1 MFKKALV
8 IFYLWLVST
17 PLIHA
22 RNLGEEA
29 PTANSSPKLTMATT
43 SPTWDSIFRVLLGSK
58 MDTFVSIL
66 ID

>member
-1 MFKKALV
+1 MFKKALAF
-8 IFYLWLVST
+8 FYLWLVAT

-29 PTANSSPKLTMATT
+29 PTATTTATS
-43 SPTWDSIFRVLLGSK
+43 SPTWDAIFRVLLGSK
-58 MDTFVSIL
+58 LDTLVSIL